1 MKKYSLVVS
10 ILAMCLGVGAA
21 FGGGLPASKASV
33 RTTDTYVIDCEGI
46 TAGSSV
52 PGCGSWKTV
61 GELYIKDAGNYK
73 EYLVGGSAV
82 TLLTTLSRV
91 ATKQGKKSTAE
102 AEAGIMVR
110 IVMDAGTA
118 YEKIAAPGPVV
129 YDRRLQRLS
138 AILEGQIAA
147 CLSADPDTGEISV
160 VDWDCV
166 TPEAI
171 ELYQETESA
180 HHFNF
185 VLYDVPV
192 GVHHIEMQAKATN
205 LASTSGECLNP
216 DLDPNGNLDC
226 AAEATAFIGPIT
238 LSVEQVQFVKDYT
251 VEF

>member
-1 MKKYSLVVS
+1 MKNHAVVVS
-10 ILAMCLGVGAA
+10 ILTMCLGVGAA

-33 RTTDTYVIDCEGI
+33 RTTATYVIDCEGI

-147 CLSADPDTGEISV
+147 CLTADILTGEIT

-185 VLYDVPV
+185 VLYDIPV

-205 LASTSGECLNP
+205 LESTSDECVNLVV
-216 DLDPNGNLDC
+216 DDDGNLDC